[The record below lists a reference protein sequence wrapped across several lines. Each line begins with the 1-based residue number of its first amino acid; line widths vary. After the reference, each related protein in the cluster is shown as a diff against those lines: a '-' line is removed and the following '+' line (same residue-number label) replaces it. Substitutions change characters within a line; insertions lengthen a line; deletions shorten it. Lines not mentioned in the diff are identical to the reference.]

1 MDRPSRAR
9 RRFHTDRIVANRR
22 ARYIRE
28 FGLDRFYIGPV
39 EHHNDKLDLS
49 IPKRLEYGRLA
60 DRDPWDCGR
69 RCFLCHF
76 EKLTGGGSRRAR
88 EERQWRWEWRAD
100 LAELLYRR

>member
-22 ARYIRE
+22 ARFIRE
-28 FGLDRFYIGPV
+28 LGF
-39 EHHNDKLDLS
+39 ET
-49 IPKRLEYGRLA
+49 RLAYGRLA

-88 EERQWRWEWRAD
+88 AERDWRRDWGV
-100 LAELLYRR
+100 